1 MSAGGH
7 GTRVVALTVE
17 ETTMS
22 TSTTTTANRAG
33 FLVEPEP
40 TAPVAQLYD
49 QEQERQGY
57 VANLTRVWAQ
67 SPEALAVLSHALSL
81 ATTLAGLGEA
91 ERALL
96 TTATASTM
104 GDAYCSLAWGANLAR
119 AVGDDVAA
127 GLIRGDDSRLGERGL
142 ALAHWARQVV
152 GDPNGTTGA
161 DVEELRRLGYTDQQV
176 FGLTFFVALRQAF
189 STVNDALGAAPDAE
203 LADRVP
209 PAVRR
214 AVGFGRPSPT

>member
-1 MSAGGH
+1 
-7 GTRVVALTVE
+7 
-17 ETTMS
+17 MS
-22 TSTTTTANRAG
+22 TSTTTTASRSG

-40 TAPVAQLYD
+40 TGPVAQMYE

-81 ATTLAGLGEA
+81 ATALAGLGEA

-104 GDAYCSLAWGANLAR
+104 GDAYCSLAWGANLAK

-127 GLIRGDDSRLGERGL
+127 GLIRGDDSRLGDRGL
-142 ALAHWARQVV
+142 ALARWARQLVE
-152 GDPNGTTGA
+152 DPSATTA
-161 DVEELRRLGYTDQQV
+161 DDVEELRRLGYADQQV

-189 STVNDALGAAPDAE
+189 STVNDALGAPPDAE

-209 PAVRR
+209 AAVRL
-214 AVGFGRPSPT
+214 AVDFGRPSPRCGTA